1 MRFRALVPLLACTVC
16 FAGPPRSAQDILTAA
31 RNALGL
37 KKGAVHA
44 LTIAASSDRGS
55 QSSDVTMTLEMP
67 DKYLRETRAV
77 SFGGLSDPNS
87 RTPAPGAF
95 FVPPTTVQCVD
106 GDDIWSGVRVAPGAD
121 EPQKPAPLDDSR
133 KRNLSFQ
140 FSRYLLVFLLDTR
153 PDFPVDF
160 EYLGQTPSPTGMA
173 DVVEGK
179 GPEEF
184 LVRLFFDTRTHRPL
198 MLAYTSPS
206 GLVQLW
212 LDKYRADGG
221 FLLPHRLTTMV
232 NGDTTEVFTVKKVK
246 INPPVSE
253 EKFKAF

>member
-1 MRFRALVPLLACTVC
+1 MTFRALVPFLFSTLS
-16 FAGPPRSAQDILTAA
+16 FAGSPPSAQDILSAA

-37 KKGAVHA
+37 RVGAVHTLA
-44 LTIAASSDRGS
+44 IAASSDRGS
-55 QSSDVTMTLEMP
+55 QSSDVTMTLELP

-77 SFGGLSDPNS
+77 SFSGLSDPNS
-87 RTPAPGAF
+87 RVPAPSGF
-95 FVPPTTVQCVD
+95 FAPPITVQCVD
-106 GDDIWSGVRVAPGAD
+106 GDDIWSGVRAAPGAD

-140 FSRYLLVFLLDTR
+140 FSRYLLVFLLQTR

-160 EYLGQTPSPTGMA
+160 EYLGQTQSPTGMA

-212 LDKYRADGG
+212 LDKYREDSGV
-221 FLLPHRLTTMV
+221 LMPHRLTTMV
-232 NGDTTEVFTVKKVK
+232 NGDTTEVFNVKKVK
-246 INPPVSE
+246 INPAVPE